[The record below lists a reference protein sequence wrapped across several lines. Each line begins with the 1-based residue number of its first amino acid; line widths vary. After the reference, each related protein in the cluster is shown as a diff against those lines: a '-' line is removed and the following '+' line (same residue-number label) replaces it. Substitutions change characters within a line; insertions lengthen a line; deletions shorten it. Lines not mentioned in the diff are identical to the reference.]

1 MTRFKSFI
9 KCAAFVL
16 AAVFCINSALSVL
29 VPKNYTGEWQSPVT
43 TYCGFY
49 DLERDTADLLFL
61 GSSHVFSSFCP
72 QALYDEYGITSYNL
86 SMGNQNLLMSYYWLM
101 EALRTQSP
109 SVVVVEGTF
118 AFDRCGNPSNSIET
132 STQKSINYMHW
143 SSNRIRAI
151 RALCEIDPEMYS
163 PEQFIPNIRY
173 HERWKELHEE
183 DFTLG
188 EIRSRDR
195 LMGFSG
201 NFRYSG
207 GIKEYQPYKAADGA
221 AAAAGGSTE
230 SAEGSAAAAGG
241 SQETAGEKMVPAMKE
256 YLDRIADTCRERNI
270 RLILT
275 LTPSL
280 NTTRPM
286 HIAMREYAKEQGL
299 EFLDFNTE
307 DMIREMGYEFEVD
320 NEDKEHPNIWGA
332 QKITHRLG
340 EYLTGEKTGGA
351 ALQPH
356 RDEQWEKTRENYEN
370 AIKDAELVRTDD
382 IYAYLSALR
391 DERYS
396 VLIAV
401 KGEASEWDDD
411 RIAGELADL
420 GLDEDL
426 RELNGDSYFAVIDAG
441 EVREEESGTEEI
453 RSTGVIRNGRTIYE
467 IDSKGSA
474 ADELKYGYSSIRI
487 NDKECSV
494 NGRGINIAVVLNENA
509 AVIDKVCFHLG
520 GKLKAER

>member
-132 STQKSINYMHW
+132 ST
-143 SSNRIRAI
+143 
-151 RALCEIDPEMYS
+151 
-163 PEQFIPNIRY
+163 
-173 HERWKELHEE
+173 
-183 DFTLG
+183 
-188 EIRSRDR
+188 IRSRDR

-207 GIKEYQPYKAADGA
+207 GIKEYQPYMAADGSA
-221 AAAAGGSTE
+221 ATAGGSTE
-230 SAEGSAAAAGG
+230 TAEGAAAAAGG

-256 YLDRIADTCRERNI
+256 YLDRIAYTCRERNI